1 MADHQIERSYEE
13 LVALVK
19 KTYESPDLALLQ
31 KAYDLAL
38 AAHAGEKRQTGHDY
52 ITHPV
57 ATAYTLAEMKLGI
70 PVLCAG
76 LLHDVV
82 EDTGV
87 TIEQVQEQFGAEIAA
102 LVDAVTKLKIVKFTG
117 DDLYAENM
125 RRMFLAMSKD
135 IRVVFIKFADRLHNM
150 KTLYARPREK
160 QLRIARE
167 VLQIYG
173 PIANRLGMGEMRGDL
188 EDLAFMYYLPKEY
201 EQVTTLSE
209 RKIHE
214 KEALVN
220 QTMDVARQ
228 DLEAAGITPTSIHGR
243 TKRLY
248 SLYRKLQKYDNDIN
262 KIYDIMAVR
271 IIVDDVADCYAVLGV
286 LHKRWKPLAGRIKDY
301 IAQPKPNG
309 YQSLH
314 TTVFAEDGAI
324 VEFQIRTEEMHENA
338 EYGVAAHWRY
348 KEGGGKLKPKDVQW
362 MEELVHVQKKLEEKK
377 DFLNQLEEMKLEVF
391 KDRIFVFTPKGDVI
405 DLPEGSTTVDFA
417 YAIHTDIGDKC
428 MGARIND
435 KMVNLDTE
443 LQSGDMCEIVIDKN
457 RKGPNA
463 DWLKFVKTHQA
474 RTKIKD
480 ATKHNMRTWLTKI
493 VGKKN

>member
-1 MADHQIERSYEE
+1 MPEQRIEHTYEE
-13 LVALVK
+13 LASLVQE
-19 KTYESPDLALLQ
+19 TYTEPDLVLLK
-31 KAYDLAL
+31 KAYDLA
-38 AAHAGEKRQTGHDY
+38 AMAHAGKKRQTGHDY

-57 ATAYTLAEMKLGI
+57 STAYTLAKMKLGI

-87 TIEQVQEQFGAEIAA
+87 TIEQVQEEFGSEIST

-117 DDLYAENM
+117 ADLYAENM

-150 KTLYARPREK
+150 RTLYARPREK

-167 VLQIYG
+167 VLQIYA

-188 EDLAFMYYLPKEY
+188 EDLAFMYSQPKEY
-201 EQVTTLSE
+201 AEVTTLSE
-209 RKIHE
+209 RKVQE
-214 KEALVN
+214 KEELVN
-220 QTMDVARQ
+220 KTIEVTKV
-228 DLEAAGITPTSIHGR
+228 DLAAAGIIPTTIHGR

-271 IIVDDVADCYAVLGV
+271 VIVEDVADCYAVLGV

-324 VEFQIRTEEMHENA
+324 VEFQIRTVEMHENA

-348 KEGGGKLKPKDVQW
+348 KEGGGRIKPKDLEW

-405 DLPEGSTTVDFA
+405 DLPEGSTAVDFA

-435 KMVNLDTE
+435 QMVNLDTE
-443 LQSGDMCEIVIDKN
+443 LQSGDMCEIIIDKN

-480 ATKHNMRTWLTKI
+480 ATKSTMRTWLTKI
-493 VGKKN
+493 VGKKS